1 MGTMK
6 LTIKFIITATLLIC
20 STANAAPSVWVYNQT
35 LDTIVLNQNSNV
47 TRPIAS
53 ITKLMTAIVALDHDA
68 GLARKLKL
76 SNRAGSYL
84 PPGQYTRRQLFDA
97 MLVRSDNAAAETLAE
112 DYPGGRVAF
121 LRAMHRRA
129 AGLGMSSTRF
139 QDPSG
144 LSRNNTGT
152 AGDMGTLVIAAGAY
166 PLIREISVQQQVRI
180 ESHFKQRIRIIAL
193 PNTNQPV
200 LFSFDNIQVSKT
212 GFTNPAGWCVALL
225 VEKNKQTFAVVVL
238 GAENKARR
246 LDTVRD
252 LMYNHINDAVELPT
266 VDNYEFIKES
276 IWP

>member
-1 MGTMK
+1 MK
-6 LTIKFIITATLLIC
+6 LPFVIAFVLAAC
-20 STANAAPSVWVYNQT
+20 SQVNAAPSVWVYNQT
-35 LDTIVLNQNSNV
+35 LDTIVLNQNYNV

-53 ITKLMTAIVALDHDA
+53 ITKLMTAIVALDHDV
-68 GLARKLKL
+68 GLVRKLKL

-112 DYPGGRVAF
+112 DYPGGRTAF
-121 LRAMHRRA
+121 LRAMNRRA
-129 AGLGMSSTRF
+129 TELKMSSTRF

-144 LSRNNTGT
+144 LNRNNTGT
-152 AGDMGTLVIAAGAY
+152 AGDVGTLVIAAGAY
-166 PLIREISVQQQVRI
+166 PLIREISVQRQVHI

-200 LFSFDNIQVSKT
+200 LFSFDNIQISKT

-238 GAENKARR
+238 GTENKARR

-252 LMYNHINDAVELPT
+252 LMYNHINDTIELR
-266 VDNYEFIKES
+266 EF
-276 IWP
+276 

>member
-1 MGTMK
+1 M
-6 LTIKFIITATLLIC
+6 IKLLIA
-20 STANAAPSVWVYNQT
+20 TAMLISAGAQAAPSVWVYNQT

-47 TRPIAS
+47 ARPIAS
-53 ITKLMTAIVALDHDA
+53 ITKLMTAIVALDHDSD
-68 GLARKLKL
+68 LARKIKL

-97 MLVRSDNAAAETLAE
+97 MLVRSDNAAAETLAQ

-121 LRAMHRRA
+121 LRAMNRRA
-129 AGLGMSSTRF
+129 AGLGMTSTRF

-152 AGDMGTLVIAAGAY
+152 AGDMGTLVIAAGTY
-166 PLIREISVQQQVRI
+166 PLIREISVQRQVHI

-200 LFSFDNIQVSKT
+200 LFSFDSIQVSKT
-212 GFTNPAGWCVALL
+212 GFTNAAGWCVALL
-225 VEKNKQTFAVVVL
+225 VKKNKQTFAVVVL
-238 GAENKARR
+238 GSENKAQR

-252 LMYNHINDAVELPT
+252 LMYNHVNDAAELPT
-266 VDNYEFIKES
+266 VGDYEFIQEP

>member
-1 MGTMK
+1 M
-6 LTIKFIITATLLIC
+6 IKLLIATVALISAC
-20 STANAAPSVWVYNQT
+20 AHAAPSVWVYNQT

-47 TRPIAS
+47 ARPIAS

-68 GLARKLKL
+68 GLARSLKL

-121 LRAMHRRA
+121 LRAMNRRA
-129 AGLGMSSTRF
+129 AELNMRSTRF

-144 LSRNNTGT
+144 LNRNNTGT
-152 AGDMGTLVIAAGAY
+152 AGDVGTLVAAAGAY
-166 PLIREISVQQQVRI
+166 PLIREISVQRQVHI

-238 GAENKARR
+238 GTENKARR

-252 LMYNHINDAVELPT
+252 LMYNHINDAAELPA
-266 VDNYEFIKES
+266 VDNSEFIKE
-276 IWP
+276 IVWH

>member
-1 MGTMK
+1 MTKQLKIIIAIVLFIGTRADA
-6 LTIKFIITATLLIC
+6 ATSI
-20 STANAAPSVWVYNQT
+20 WVYNQT
-35 LDTIVLNQNSNV
+35 LDTIVINQNSNV
-47 TRPIAS
+47 ARPIAS
-53 ITKLMTAIVALDHDA
+53 ITKLMTAIVALDHDT
-68 GLARKLKL
+68 GLVRKLKL

-84 PPGQYTRRQLFDA
+84 PAGQYTRRQLFDA

-121 LRAMHRRA
+121 LQAMNRRA
-129 AGLGMSSTRF
+129 AELKMSSTRF

-144 LSRNNTGT
+144 LNRNNTGT

-166 PLIREISVQQQVRI
+166 PLIREISVQRQVHI

-225 VEKNKQTFAVVVL
+225 VEKNKQTFVVVVL
-238 GAENKARR
+238 GAENKSQR
-246 LDTVRD
+246 LVTVQD
-252 LMYNHINDAVELPT
+252 LMYNHINDTAELPA
-266 VDNYEFIKES
+266 VH
-276 IWP
+276 

>member
-1 MGTMK
+1 MSITNQLK
-6 LTIKFIITATLLIC
+6 IIIAFVVTAS
-20 STANAAPSVWVYNQT
+20 STAAATAATSVWVYNQT
-35 LDTIVLNQNSNV
+35 QDTIVLDQNSNV
-47 TRPIAS
+47 ARPIAS

-68 GLARKLKL
+68 GLVRSLRL

-112 DYPGGRVAF
+112 DYPGGRAAF
-121 LRAMHRRA
+121 LRAMNRRA
-129 AGLGMSSTRF
+129 AELGMSSTRF

-144 LSRNNTGT
+144 LNRNNTGT
-152 AGDMGTLVIAAGAY
+152 AGDMGTLVIAAGGY
-166 PLIREISVQQQVRI
+166 PLIREISVQRQVHI

-193 PNTNQPV
+193 PNTNQLV

-225 VEKNKQTFAVVVL
+225 VEKNKQTYAVVVL
-238 GAENKARR
+238 GAENKSKR

-252 LMYNHINDAVELPT
+252 LMYNHISDTTELPM
-266 VDNYEFIKES
+266 VH
-276 IWP
+276 